1 MLNFDYIVIIV
12 AVRSSFYAS
21 KPWATTSNSYFP
33 IPRPPLSMQP
43 HWPSY
48 GSMVMWIYANSV
60 PFTDAQKFKGK
71 FDDCKEEVRK
81 ALEGTGTWNLQQMS
95 YLKCAL
101 LSCADMPIFI
111 ILYTWGTS
119 ASYNKLYMRMQTH
132 SVLCC
137 SVQPGTFSVCYINMQ
152 NVTLHWLSKR
162 LVSVR
167 SATLQCRFLT
177 R

>member
-1 MLNFDYIVIIV
+1 MPKAVLNFDYIVIIV

-81 ALEGTGTWNLQQMS
+81 ALEGTGTWNLKQIS
-95 YLKCAL
+95 YVLTCQYSLFHTLEVPVHLMTSYIWECRLTLFFAAL
-101 LSCADMPIFI
+101 SSLELF
-111 ILYTWGTS
+111 L
-119 ASYNKLYMRMQTH
+119 
-132 SVLCC
+132 
-137 SVQPGTFSVCYINMQ
+137 
-152 NVTLHWLSKR
+152 
-162 LVSVR
+162 
-167 SATLQCRFLT
+167 SATSTCRM
-177 R
+177 